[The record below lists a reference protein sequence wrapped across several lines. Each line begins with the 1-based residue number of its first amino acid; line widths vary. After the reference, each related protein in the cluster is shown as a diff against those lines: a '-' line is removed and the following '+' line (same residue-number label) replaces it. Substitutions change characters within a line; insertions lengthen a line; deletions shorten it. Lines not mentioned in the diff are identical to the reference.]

1 MLKKKGLFLIFF
13 LLIFVIFVIL
23 VNNNIGKEQVRII
36 QGIKYLI
43 PSPIKKFIKENIFVH
58 KYKNQLEKKIKAQ
71 NIVITNAYNEV
82 EKIFEYGNSFE
93 FTNTSSETIEVNN
106 SKLLLSKFTLSPL
119 EYTGPRAYIQYY
131 KQNLFLIN
139 GNGDL
144 FYLNEKNL
152 KERKVI
158 FTKIKTNIKK
168 ITSESK
174 NELIQVKDFLLTKN
188 YIYISYLNKKNQKC
202 FENKV
207 IRGKISFD
215 KIYLNNF
222 FSTNECRKEATPSVG
237 GNLSKY
243 IGNKILLTIG
253 DYYCY
258 EREKLD
264 FCKKNLPQLDDS
276 FMGKIIAIN
285 ETSKDFQI
293 MSKGHRNS
301 QGLFYDFKKDIIWST
316 DHGPEGG
323 DEMNINFKP
332 GENVKNYGWPIAS
345 YGNHYEG
352 PGLKEKYEIAP
363 LNKSHSDYN
372 FREPLKHFTPALGI
386 SQIIK
391 IEGFLSENKD
401 ELFVGSLGFD
411 LEEGDLSLHYF
422 QVDSNNKILMQNII
436 PVRERIR
443 DIEYISD
450 LNLIVL
456 FLETSGSIAI
466 IEKI

>member
-1 MLKKKGLFLIFF
+1 MLF
-13 LLIFVIFVIL
+13 IL
-23 VNNNIGKEQVRII
+23 VRKNCTTSLITDTVYQV
-36 QGIKYLI
+36 
-43 PSPIKKFIKENIFVH
+43 KKPK
-58 KYKNQLEKKIKAQ
+58 
-71 NIVITNAYNEV
+71 
-82 EKIFEYGNSFE
+82 
-93 FTNTSSETIEVNN
+93 
-106 SKLLLSKFTLSPL
+106 
-119 EYTGPRAYIQYY
+119 Y

-144 FYLNEKNL
+144 FYLDKKNL
-152 KERKVI
+152 KEKKII
-158 FTKIKTNIKK
+158 FTKIKTNITK
-168 ITSESK
+168 ITNEDK
-174 NELIQVKDFLLTKN
+174 NQLIQVKDFLLTKN

-207 IRGKISFD
+207 IRGEISFD
-215 KIYLNNF
+215 KIYFNNF
-222 FSTNECRKEATPSVG
+222 FSTNECRKESTPSVG

-243 IGNKILLTIG
+243 TKNKILLTIG

-276 FMGKIIAIN
+276 FMGKIIALN

-301 QGLFYDFKKDIIWST
+301 QGLFYDFEKDIIWST

-323 DEMNINFKP
+323 DEMNINSKP
-332 GENVKNYGWPIAS
+332 EESIKNYGWPIAS
-345 YGNHYEG
+345 YGNHYKG
-352 PGLKEKYEIAP
+352 PGLKEKYAIAP

-372 FREPLKHFTPALGI
+372 FKEPLKYFTPALGI
-386 SQIIK
+386 SQIVK
-391 IEGFLSENKD
+391 VKGFLSENKD

-422 QVDSNNKILMQNII
+422 KLDSNNKILKQNVIS
-436 PVRERIR
+436 VRERIR